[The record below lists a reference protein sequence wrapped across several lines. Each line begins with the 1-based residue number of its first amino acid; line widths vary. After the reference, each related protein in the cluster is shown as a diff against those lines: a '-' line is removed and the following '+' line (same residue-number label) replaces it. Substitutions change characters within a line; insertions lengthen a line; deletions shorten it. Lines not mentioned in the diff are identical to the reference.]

1 MELTRRWKE
10 IFEKFCIGCSNTF
23 DLEIQW
29 WQETVS
35 YCDMEL
41 HRGEIFIA
49 VTVLVLNRFEQKV
62 IITRNNDRDLNEY
75 ASISILQTYPFSNW
89 FFFRIPNFHAKS

>member
-1 MELTRRWKE
+1 
-10 IFEKFCIGCSNTF
+10 
-23 DLEIQW
+23 
-29 WQETVS
+29 
-35 YCDMEL
+35 MEL

-75 ASISILQTYPFSNW
+75 ASVSILQTYPFSN
-89 FFFRIPNFHAKS
+89 

>member
-1 MELTRRWKE
+1 
-10 IFEKFCIGCSNTF
+10 
-23 DLEIQW
+23 
-29 WQETVS
+29 
-35 YCDMEL
+35 MEL

-75 ASISILQTYPFSNW
+75 ASVSILQTYPFSPTFTQSRNTTKR
-89 FFFRIPNFHAKS
+89 FQDFLGSKLFPVIRALYGKCIRHR